1 MSTGASVD
9 SGHSKFSAP
18 LDDSK
23 PALFVRA
30 DDKATT
36 LSDFAIKKMIGEGS
50 YGKVYL
56 IEKRDQPGQVY
67 AMKVIEKHELLED
80 GIECAELEAQLLA
93 EGDHPFLMG
102 MDYVF

>member
-9 SGHSKFSAP
+9 SGHSKYSSP

-23 PALFVRA
+23 PALFVRS

-56 IEKRDQPGQVY
+56 IEKRDQPGHVY
-67 AMKVIEKHELLED
+67 AMKFIEKHELLED

-93 EGDHPFLMG
+93 ESAHPFLMG